1 MKYNI
6 TEVTWTLFTLA
17 VSHEKK
23 TVLVSCP
30 RRDFYQLPRRDESE
44 LIFSEQLL
52 LIKRIIALSFSVF

>member
-23 TVLVSCP
+23 TVLVSYP
-30 RRDFYQLPRRDESE
+30 RRDFY
-44 LIFSEQLL
+44 
-52 LIKRIIALSFSVF
+52 